1 MEKEQDVKVTEL
13 NMEDV
18 FDMDF
23 LQEFQDDFAK
33 SLGMTSVTVDIEG
46 NMVTKPSYF
55 TDFCMKYTRNSPIG
69 SKRCMECD
77 RKGGEVSAQTGKPA
91 IYECHAGLVDFAAP
105 IILNGK
111 QIGSILGGQ
120 VLTEPLT
127 NEDKYRKIAEE
138 IGVNPDDYVKA
149 VRKINYISRDRLE
162 AAANVLYLMANA
174 FSRMGY
180 YKYTLKGMSEVINE
194 KLMHVSAAMQEL
206 AASANDVSVNQVDLN
221 NEIKNV
227 NMISGKI
234 NEVTDLIKDIADE
247 TQLLGLNAS
256 IEAARAGTVG
266 AGFGVVAQEIRKL
279 SGSSKDTIEKI
290 REFTSM
296 INQSVNETVAK
307 GNATTDIVNQQA
319 KAIEG
324 VASDLV
330 GLSETSANLYELAH
344 EKRR

>member
-13 NMEDV
+13 KMEDV

-162 AAANVLYLMANA
+162 VAANVLYLMANA
-174 FSRMGY
+174 FSRW
-180 YKYTLKGMSEVINE
+180 VITNI
-194 KLMHVSAAMQEL
+194 L
-206 AASANDVSVNQVDLN
+206 
-221 NEIKNV
+221 
-227 NMISGKI
+227 
-234 NEVTDLIKDIADE
+234 
-247 TQLLGLNAS
+247 
-256 IEAARAGTVG
+256 
-266 AGFGVVAQEIRKL
+266 
-279 SGSSKDTIEKI
+279 
-290 REFTSM
+290 
-296 INQSVNETVAK
+296 
-307 GNATTDIVNQQA
+307 
-319 KAIEG
+319 
-324 VASDLV
+324 
-330 GLSETSANLYELAH
+330 
-344 EKRR
+344 